1 MKGKTLEA
9 LLRNN
14 SENATGI
21 GHVHE
26 TVRAEHQTEQA
37 ALPPF

>member
-9 LLRNN
+9 LLRNI